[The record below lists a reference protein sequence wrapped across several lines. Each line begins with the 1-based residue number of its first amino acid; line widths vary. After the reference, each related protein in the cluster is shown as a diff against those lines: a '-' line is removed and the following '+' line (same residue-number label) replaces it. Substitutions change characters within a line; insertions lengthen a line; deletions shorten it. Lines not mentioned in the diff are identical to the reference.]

1 MSAPLTGFY
10 AGLLVLLLLVLAGR
24 VSLLRGRHGVSLG
37 HGNEPALVRAIRVHG
52 NAVEWV
58 LPMLVLF
65 LAAEL
70 DGANH
75 TFLHACGL
83 LFILSRIAHAVGLS
97 RTSRSSSGRF
107 WGTAGSYIAI
117 VLLAGWN
124 ISAFARMALRY
135 WR

>member
-37 HGNEPALVRAIRVHG
+37 HGNEPNLVRAIRVHA
-52 NAVEWV
+52 NAVEWA
-58 LPMLVLF
+58 LPMLMLF

-70 DGANH
+70 DGANR
-75 TFLHACGL
+75 TFLHGCGV
-83 LFILSRIAHAVGLS
+83 LFVVSRLAHAMGLS
-97 RTSRSSSGRF
+97 RTSKSSSGRF
-107 WGTAGSYIAI
+107 WGMAGSYIVI

-124 ISAFARMALRY
+124 IVAFARMGLRY
-135 WR
+135 WP